1 MFKLKKVMMKTDETR
16 KTQKFK
22 KSFLENIHL
31 FLKKYAD
38 NCRYSFNGMLR
49 I

>member
-1 MFKLKKVMMKTDETR
+1 MKTDKLPMKTKKIR
-16 KTQKFK
+16 KTFI
-22 KSFLENIHL
+22 ENIHL

-38 NCRYSFNGMLR
+38 NCRYSFNGMLK

>member
-1 MFKLKKVMMKTDETR
+1 MKTDKLQV
-16 KTQKFK
+16 KTEKVE
-22 KSFLENIHL
+22 KSFFESIHL

-38 NCRYSFNGMLR
+38 NCRYSFDGMLK